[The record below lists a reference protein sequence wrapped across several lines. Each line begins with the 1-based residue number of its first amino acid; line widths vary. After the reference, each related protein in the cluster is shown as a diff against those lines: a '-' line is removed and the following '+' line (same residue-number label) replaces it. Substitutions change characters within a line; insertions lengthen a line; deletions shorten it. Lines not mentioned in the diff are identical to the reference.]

1 MHIALGK
8 NVQAV
13 VGLVCM
19 AFVAVQAHA
28 GERLARGLIVQ
39 FKDAPAHQDAAPA
52 TRGSGESELARVRRV
67 LVAAGLSN
75 ARLRAVGRA
84 AQRVDMG
91 HLLGEREAARL
102 AARLRARPE
111 VEWVVPNEIEQ
122 RLQVPNVPNDPRFVD
137 GNQWWL
143 KSVSGSD
150 TNALAD
156 RLRGVPGFQ
165 TAWTFVK
172 GSPTAVVAVLDTGIT
187 AHQDLDANVL
197 PNSGYDFVST
207 VEYAKDGDGRDGDPS
222 DEGDGVTR
230 ADITNNPA
238 LFSLCKEENSSWHG
252 TSTAGI
258 VAAVTDNGKNIAAAS
273 WNGRVLPVRVAG
285 KCGAEVADII
295 AGMRWAAGLHVDG
308 VPDNP
313 PAHWARVVNISF
325 GGGAPCNKAYQ
336 DAIDELSARGVVV
349 VAAAGNEHVAP
360 TRPAN
365 CNGVLGVTALN
376 RDGFKATYS
385 NFGAKV
391 AIATVGGD
399 PTAVNV
405 RKGDGIWGP
414 FLGDSGITTIG
425 NSGVQDPGNAVE
437 RQRFGTSFSAPIVAG
452 VVSLMFSAN
461 PNLTTAQVITGLRV
475 TARPHVTSPEI
486 GLCSNANPGRCICTT
501 STCGAGILDAAEAVR
516 YAEDLRDG
524 VVFMPVNWPTV
535 VIDNG
540 DVDAAVALGQDL
552 PANVIPRTS
561 SGGGALDLRWLLA
574 LALSVGGVAWVGRQ
588 RV

>member
-165 TAWTFVK
+165 TAWTLVK

-207 VEYAKDGDGRDGDPS
+207 VEYA
-222 DEGDGVTR
+222 
-230 ADITNNPA
+230 
-238 LFSLCKEENSSWHG
+238 
-252 TSTAGI
+252 
-258 VAAVTDNGKNIAAAS
+258 
-273 WNGRVLPVRVAG
+273 
-285 KCGAEVADII
+285 
-295 AGMRWAAGLHVDG
+295 
-308 VPDNP
+308 
-313 PAHWARVVNISF
+313 
-325 GGGAPCNKAYQ
+325 
-336 DAIDELSARGVVV
+336 
-349 VAAAGNEHVAP
+349 
-360 TRPAN
+360 
-365 CNGVLGVTALN
+365 
-376 RDGFKATYS
+376 
-385 NFGAKV
+385 
-391 AIATVGGD
+391 
-399 PTAVNV
+399 
-405 RKGDGIWGP
+405 
-414 FLGDSGITTIG
+414 
-425 NSGVQDPGNAVE
+425 
-437 RQRFGTSFSAPIVAG
+437 
-452 VVSLMFSAN
+452 
-461 PNLTTAQVITGLRV
+461 
-475 TARPHVTSPEI
+475 
-486 GLCSNANPGRCICTT
+486 
-501 STCGAGILDAAEAVR
+501 
-516 YAEDLRDG
+516 
-524 VVFMPVNWPTV
+524 
-535 VIDNG
+535 
-540 DVDAAVALGQDL
+540 
-552 PANVIPRTS
+552 
-561 SGGGALDLRWLLA
+561 
-574 LALSVGGVAWVGRQ
+574 
-588 RV
+588 